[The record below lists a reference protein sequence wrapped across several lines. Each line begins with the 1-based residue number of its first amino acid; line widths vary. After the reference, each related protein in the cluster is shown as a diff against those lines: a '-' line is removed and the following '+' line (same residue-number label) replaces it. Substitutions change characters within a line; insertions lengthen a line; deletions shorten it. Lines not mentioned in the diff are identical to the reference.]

1 MTDSAPID
9 RTFARLRTLAE
20 ARGLPEVEPSTTD
33 GTPALTV
40 SGVAFVH
47 LLDAATAV
55 LQCPWDQKVLL
66 MEISPDI
73 YFETDHYIGHEVVLV
88 RLGAISDE
96 ELALRLEDAWRFRA
110 PRQLSDPKT

>member
-40 SGVAFVH
+40 SGVALVH

-73 YFETDHYIGHEVVLV
+73 YFETDQYVGHDAMLIHLD
-88 RLGAISDE
+88 RISDE
-96 ELALRLEDAWRFRA
+96 ELSLRLHDAWIFRA
-110 PRQLSDPKT
+110 PKN